1 MFVTSTAP
9 PITGVRIR
17 WPRFARS
24 GVYSRANRGV
34 SGVLSNRPAAGEA
47 GQLRR
52 AAHPLTVQS
61 LDRNYQHT
69 VGIDHRDGGIALPRP
84 EGRMPV
90 LDHRTQMAHVSGFP
104 PVTPRRHRQGTECG
118 QPLKTVD
125 RPDTDPIGQSR
136 GLGRV
141 PPGPPTLE
149 VADHWLQLTVTMS
162 DLSRRLLRMLPRLL
176 NTPVTKLVT
185 PLTSPT
191 LLRRP
196 VKKLVITILNRS
208 FRQHIGE

>member
-1 MFVTSTAP
+1 
-9 PITGVRIR
+9 
-17 WPRFARS
+17 
-24 GVYSRANRGV
+24 
-34 SGVLSNRPAAGEA
+34 
-47 GQLRR
+47 
-52 AAHPLTVQS
+52 
-61 LDRNYQHT
+61 
-69 VGIDHRDGGIALPRP
+69 
-84 EGRMPV
+84 
-90 LDHRTQMAHVSGFP
+90 
-104 PVTPRRHRQGTECG
+104 
-118 QPLKTVD
+118 
-125 RPDTDPIGQSR
+125 
-136 GLGRV
+136 
-141 PPGPPTLE
+141 